1 MGHATGSGNPHLA
14 QAFLVACARTRLEPG
29 PRGPRDVRQAIASGL
44 RSKKGQG
51 LVWGKEARYFDE
63 RGLEL
68 VRWLA
73 TICPLHTTIGEAR
86 GYRRGMLPPNV
97 TNHGHLDA
105 AAWRTLLQE
114 SNFVIGLGDPVSGPT
129 AVEALAAG
137 CVYVNR
143 RYATARRVNERGP
156 VAIRSQHPA
165 LERIG
170 PPFVWT
176 VGEDRNAVRRA
187 VEASLEPAATRRALA
202 RRAAGRRLITALMA
216 FTEAAYVRRLR
227 AILAA
232 SR

>member
-1 MGHATGSGNPHLA
+1 
-14 QAFLVACARTRLEPG
+14 
-29 PRGPRDVRQAIASGL
+29 
-44 RSKKGQG
+44 
-51 LVWGKEARYFDE
+51 
-63 RGLEL
+63 
-68 VRWLA
+68 
-73 TICPLHTTIGEAR
+73 
-86 GYRRGMLPPNV
+86 MLPPNV

-156 VAIRSQHPA
+156 MAIRSQHPA

-176 VGEDRNAVRRA
+176 VGEDHAVRRA

-202 RRAAGRRLITALMA
+202 RRAAGRRLITTLMA
-216 FTEAAYVRRLR
+216 FTEATYVRRLR